1 MKLIENIPKCFR
13 ETQTEQTASR
23 QAAVETRDQCLTS
36 LQLEIDRHI
45 LTENNID
52 AGGIGRKWIEQIE
65 RLKAHQR
72 PQRIAD
78 HVAIIFGREV
88 ARQQIGGQV
97 LQRTTA
103 IEACVRLPQGRLAQ
117 ISGPDL

>member
-1 MKLIENIPKCFR
+1 GRCGRRFKRLLVVNVGAGYFSRMKLIENIPKCFR
-13 ETQTEQTASR
+13 ETQTEQTTSR

-45 LTENNID
+45 LAENNID
-52 AGGIGRKWIEQIE
+52 AGGVGRKWIEQIE

-78 HVAIIFGREV
+78 DVAIIFGLEV
-88 ARQQIGGQV
+88 ARQ
-97 LQRTTA
+97 
-103 IEACVRLPQGRLAQ
+103 
-117 ISGPDL
+117 